1 MDDTECLYQQ
11 TTDVCAVCH
20 DDNLNV
26 VLRVIKLN
34 TCWLVMHSNAWKGTS
49 HYWRPTNSETACWK
63 YFCQHYTWFSFR
75 QMVNCILPQ
84 LCSVLPFT
92 LFLSM
97 LACID
102 RAGSALCR
110 LQAMLLVLPH
120 CDLRCPVDMM
130 GCKSVEETDVNR
142 AQCADVEAWR
152 EIHGVI
158 HPARIY
164 SWEMRSARVTG
175 GLTHVTMP
183 PTACRIR
190 NTCVFLV
197 YGELRITLIEH
208 IYLMESATQ
217 AWKKHNYEPFWG
229 TREAS
234 THSPRSWCLNF
245 DVFEL
250 GGNPIFHFLIAL
262 YRWLLGITYQ
272 LSCENSYLACVMRP
286 FAS

>member
-11 TTDVCAVCH
+11 TTANCAVCH

-26 VLRVIKLN
+26 VLRVIKLF
-34 TCWLVMHSNAWKGTS
+34 TCWLVMHSDAWQGTS
-49 HYWRPTNSETACWK
+49 HTKGLLTVRQHVESISNLGNSW
-63 YFCQHYTWFSFR
+63 QHYTWFSFR

-110 LQAMLLVLPH
+110 LLATLLVLPH

-142 AQCADVEAWR
+142 AQCADVAAWR

-217 AWKKHNYEPFWG
+217 AWKN
-229 TREAS
+229 T
-234 THSPRSWCLNF
+234 
-245 DVFEL
+245 
-250 GGNPIFHFLIAL
+250 I
-262 YRWLLGITYQ
+262 
-272 LSCENSYLACVMRP
+272 M
-286 FAS
+286 